1 MGTGIMVRGTGN
13 AASVGENRSLER
25 VLIPKDYSLGPVFA
39 ATKQSGPRE
48 VTVNERRY
56 QIGGFHPMRPD
67 FHPPALDV
75 RHARALFALLSFRK
89 QDEDTP
95 EIKFSFNELCRKYAH
110 SNGGRYARTITGIVA
125 DLLDSYIRVS
135 DVLTGGTHEY
145 RLIEHIDIEKRP
157 PRRKDAK
164 AANSRQMEI
173 FFHGCTLSPEF
184 YSILHRITELQHLI
198 LDVFTSI
205 RSPLAQAIYLYIPSR
220 AHHHTEADP
229 FQINITNLLEQVS
242 FPIPAQ
248 KNRRRQL
255 FTQNRRSILSQLDGL
270 ETLTGIFRVR
280 LVETNN
286 RTDYKLQAWV
296 ERHALKMKRDR
307 RNSKLMKAFLD
318 AGHSEE
324 ELDRRLDSLQ
334 PLDDY
339 ERDLLEKGEIE
350 IEKSRRFLELA
361 KALVGRVKFNT
372 LAGECKADVL
382 EGRKATKNPTAR
394 LIWRVIEAIREGSFK
409 QPGDTALKDGDK
421 LRELFR
427 L

>member
-1 MGTGIMVRGTGN
+1 M
-13 AASVGENRSLER
+13 
-25 VLIPKDYSLGPVFA
+25 
-39 ATKQSGPRE
+39 
-48 VTVNERRY
+48 
-56 QIGGFHPMRPD
+56 
-67 FHPPALDV
+67 
-75 RHARALFALLSFRK
+75 
-89 QDEDTP
+89 
-95 EIKFSFNELCRKYAH
+95 
-110 SNGGRYARTITGIVA
+110 
-125 DLLDSYIRVS
+125 
-135 DVLTGGTHEY
+135 
-145 RLIEHIDIEKRP
+145 
-157 PRRKDAK
+157 
-164 AANSRQMEI
+164 
-173 FFHGCTLSPEF
+173 
-184 YSILHRITELQHLI
+184 
-198 LDVFTSI
+198 
-205 RSPLAQAIYLYIPSR
+205 
-220 AHHHTEADP
+220 
-229 FQINITNLLEQVS
+229 
-242 FPIPAQ
+242 
-248 KNRRRQL
+248 
-255 FTQNRRSILSQLDGL
+255 SQLDGL